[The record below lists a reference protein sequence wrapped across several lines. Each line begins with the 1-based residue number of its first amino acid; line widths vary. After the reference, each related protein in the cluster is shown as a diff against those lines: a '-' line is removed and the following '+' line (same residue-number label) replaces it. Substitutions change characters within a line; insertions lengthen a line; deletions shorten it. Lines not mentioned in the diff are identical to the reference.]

1 MDESQVIK
9 VDLLVC
15 GNMECRDSIW
25 YGSPRSLYTAG
36 NLQIDFNE
44 VPEEIELNGKTF
56 DFRNAVIMRTPH
68 GLGTVSLSAMSVP
81 KGKVVFVSGWIYAL
95 GLHHDEESTTG
106 IL

>member
-1 MDESQVIK
+1 MDESKVIK

-15 GNMECRDSIW
+15 GNMECRDSVW

-36 NLQIDFNE
+36 HLEIDFNE
-44 VPEEIELNGKTF
+44 VPEKIELYGKTF

-68 GLGTVSLSAMSVP
+68 GRGHVSLSAMSVP
-81 KGKVVFVSGWIYAL
+81 EGKVVFVSGWISAL
-95 GLHHDEESTTG
+95 GSHHDEESTTR